1 MQESVYPQLI
11 SITEERL
18 LYSQTVWNTGTF
30 CFWLAAT
37 SGRANPA
44 SSLTAA
50 WCHPHCLR
58 DECWSRCSLAGA
70 LRSSAF
76 SGFLRLPFPSCFH
89 MTSNTAYSSRPKS
102 RVISLTKSSPLL
114 RPPHL
119 SSFPPVCGA
128 TDIASTR
135 LLIISYIREQDLTFF
150 SRDLNPCSICPWLRK
165 TW

>member
-76 SGFLRLPFPSCFH
+76 SETPIPFLLPHDIKYCLLIKAQVQGHFLDQILPSVVPSSFILP
-89 MTSNTAYSSRPKS
+89 TSMWCHRHSIYSSSDHFLHKRTRS
-102 RVISLTKSSPLL
+102 
-114 RPPHL
+114 
-119 SSFPPVCGA
+119 
-128 TDIASTR
+128 DIF
-135 LLIISYIREQDLTFF
+135 LPGFK
-150 SRDLNPCSICPWLRK
+150 PM
-165 TW
+165 